1 METYSLF
8 HVLLIFLSS
17 ILMEGDEHSKQRW
30 IFYSTYIFLK
40 VKPAVRHELFFL
52 QTVLAYSDYDRAL

>member
-1 METYSLF
+1 
-8 HVLLIFLSS
+8 
-17 ILMEGDEHSKQRW
+17 MEGDEHSKQRW